1 MPTWERGCAMALTGW
16 LRQVFASF
24 SSHRRIRLLPRHLFL
39 EALEE
44 RTVPTLLGNQL
55 FPADNPWNQKIT
67 NAPVAAN
74 SATLVAN
81 IGLTSAMHADF
92 GAGTYAGSLIG
103 IPFNVVP
110 GTQAKVNVVI
120 DAYASECDVQLI
132 PIPAYAVIE
141 GDSLADVV
149 KTRERHC

>member
-16 LRQVFASF
+16 LRQVFAS
-24 SSHRRIRLLPRHLFL
+24 SSSQRRVRLLPRHLFL

-44 RTVPTLLGNQL
+44 RTVPTLLGNQV

-74 SATLVAN
+74 SATLVAS

-92 GAGTYAGSLIG
+92 GAGTYQGSDIG
-103 IPFNVVP
+103 IPFNVVA
-110 GTQAKVNVVI
+110 GTQAKINVVI
-120 DAYASECDVQLI
+120 DAYASQSDIQPI
-132 PIPAYAVIE
+132 PITANELME
-141 GDSLADVV
+141 GD
-149 KTRERHC
+149 